1 MLHKFRIALAATL
14 MALAAVSAIDSA
26 SACTPCREAANI
38 LKDPTADNTDV
49 WAFSGAP

>member
-1 MLHKFRIALAATL
+1 MLHKIRIALAAITL
-14 MALAAVSAIDSA
+14 VLAAVSAVDRA
-26 SACTPCREAANI
+26 SACPPCRETPNI